1 MARKVEADIRRLR
14 KRLYGEA
21 DEVSTT
27 TVQAWIEQFTR
38 AVLGSRATKHIKF
51 RQTSII
57 LQSLS
62 RERFNGERK
71 VTQRWQ
77 ET

>member
-38 AVLGSRATKHIKF
+38 AVPGSRATKHIKF